1 MFVKV
6 LFYKNV
12 FFFLIIMMI
21 IMVMVIMMAMVI
33 ISLIRKVMTMT
44 RKKTIPE
51 LCNRTDIKR
60 KFSKEKQGGRLT

>member
-1 MFVKV
+1 
-6 LFYKNV
+6 
-12 FFFLIIMMI
+12 MMI